1 MSYAAKVA
9 HRSSSQQHHRGE
21 PSGANHS
28 RQQFHHPRSSLGATG
43 HWVNLLGVA
52 APLIVG
58 ELVKDPEKRWR
69 MLRIA
74 AVGTALASEVVWTH
88 RLSKDRKKDEEMRNA
103 LQSCA
108 EHCI

>member
-9 HRSSSQQHHRGE
+9 QRSHSQQYQRGST
-21 PSGANHS
+21 SGANYP

-69 MLRIA
+69 VLKLA

>member
-1 MSYAAKVA
+1 
-9 HRSSSQQHHRGE
+9 
-21 PSGANHS
+21 
-28 RQQFHHPRSSLGATG
+28 
-43 HWVNLLGVA
+43 
-52 APLIVG
+52 VG
-58 ELVKDPEKRWR
+58 ELVKDPDKRWR